1 MEERILNIRY
11 KKAMDEGTEE
21 AYDEFLANNRYNK
34 YTDEI
39 EELRKALNSEEE
51 EADAEEE
58 FTDSEP
64 AVTKPAPKRKVVKKA
79 KKRYNPSPA
88 AKPKTPTPQKKKS
101 TTVSDFKRLI
111 GG

>member
-1 MEERILNIRY
+1 
-11 KKAMDEGTEE
+11 MDE
-21 AYDEFLANNRYNK
+21 LNK
-34 YTDEI
+34 RFYRIGDV
-39 EELRKALNSEEE
+39 
-51 EADAEEE
+51 ADILGI
-58 FTDSEP
+58 
-64 AVTKPAPKRKVVKKA
+64 PAPKRKVVKKA